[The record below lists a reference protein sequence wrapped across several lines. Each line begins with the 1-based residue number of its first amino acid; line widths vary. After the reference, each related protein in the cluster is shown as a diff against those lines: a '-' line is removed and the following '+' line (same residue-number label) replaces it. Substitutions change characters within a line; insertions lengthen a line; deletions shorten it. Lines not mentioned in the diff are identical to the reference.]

1 LPVNAVRKKVAY
13 ERDVADRITGQ
24 PPQQCGSLDCQA
36 RLISAPVQRGQR
48 KLMFKVGDTVRN
60 VALNVVGEIVEID
73 GDTVYLEQSNGA
85 EVDFAA
91 SALVLENEFQAQH
104 DLSVRDD
111 AASHTN
117 DKIYDA
123 VLGSLYPAIIQMGQF
138 AHSQIKR
145 VPGVAESKWESL
157 SSLQKL
163 NAISE
168 ATEIPIKTWIDSS
181 RPSAKPSI
189 GTLQLSVLAAAG
201 KKAGR

>member
-1 LPVNAVRKKVAY
+1 
-13 ERDVADRITGQ
+13 
-24 PPQQCGSLDCQA
+24 
-36 RLISAPVQRGQR
+36 
-48 KLMFKVGDTVRN
+48 MFKIGDMVRN

-91 SALVLENEFQAQH
+91 SALVLENAFQAQH
-104 DLSVRDD
+104 DISVRDD
-111 AASHTN
+111 DASHRN

-123 VLGSLYPAIIQMGQF
+123 VLDALYPAIIEMGQL
-138 AHSQIKR
+138 AHSRIKR
-145 VPGVAESKWESL
+145 VPGVAEKSWESL
-157 SSLQKL
+157 SALQKL

-168 ATEIPIKTWIDSS
+168 ATDVPVKTWIDSS